1 MKSLFGT
8 PLLVLDT
15 ETGGLNHLTSGI
27 IEIGA
32 LATDG
37 MWKITDSF
45 EVKIRPD
52 GFVVEPEAARV
63 NGYSEEEWRYALSRR
78 DAIIS
83 FQEWLSQYPSHL
95 VVGYNIGF
103 DVKFLEQD
111 SFREGIDIG
120 LLFRRRVDVMKAIDF
135 TELKTKGRRRLSDC
149 AQALGVVGTQAH
161 RALADCN
168 LLLDVMERY
177 NTMFGIMVE
186 DRSPG
191 VADACGQTSMS
202 YDSLVALGAIPK
214 ADPDDDLE

>member
-1 MKSLFGT
+1 MLI
-8 PLLVLDT
+8 LDT
-15 ETGGLNHLTSGI
+15 ETGGLSHLTSGI

-45 EVKIRPD
+45 EVKIKPE
-52 GFVVEPEAARV
+52 GFIVEPEAARV

-83 FQEWLSQYPSHL
+83 FQEWLAQYPSHL

-168 LLLDVMERY
+168 LLLDVMTRY
-177 NTMFGIMVE
+177 NALFGIQIE
-186 DRSPG
+186 DRSPAVVDAEG
-191 VADACGQTSMS
+191 DAGASVGPLGLMGLADR
-202 YDSLVALGAIPK
+202 
-214 ADPDDDLE
+214 DDGSDE